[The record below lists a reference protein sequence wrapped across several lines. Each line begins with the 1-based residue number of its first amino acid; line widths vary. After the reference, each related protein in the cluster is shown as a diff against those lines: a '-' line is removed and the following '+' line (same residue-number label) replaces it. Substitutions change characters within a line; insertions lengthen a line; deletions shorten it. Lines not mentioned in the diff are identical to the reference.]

1 MKSFTRIS
9 SSQHATA
16 EVRPA
21 SPTRHTH
28 HDAPSDGSGTTY
40 CSTEPC
46 ILCPVLH
53 LQPAAVHQSATGPA
67 DDTLPVTGKIWLSS
81 TPLSEQLAPP
91 RRLLPQ
97 EPHATITV
105 KTLVPSLSAGSL
117 YPSQLFAV
125 SHLSDRCLWS
135 SSLTG
140 CQQGASF
147 SSLLICAADCRFLP
161 RTPEGLLPVCMQ
173 ACAWFFFTKSF
184 LFNNPPTFFN
194 KML

>member
-140 CQQGASF
+140 CQFFITSDLCSWRQVPASNAWRVVTCLHA
-147 SSLLICAADCRFLP
+147 SMCLVLLHKIIFI
-161 RTPEGLLPVCMQ
+161 
-173 ACAWFFFTKSF
+173 
-184 LFNNPPTFFN
+184 
-194 KML
+194 